1 MLENTSNAARP
12 GRPRSEAAESHAAIM
27 DAVYELLQG
36 MSVRDLTME
45 AVAKRAKVGKPT
57 LYKWWPSKAALVM
70 AMFQER
76 FASKAEAVAAAT
88 AEQSLRN
95 KVRALIQES
104 NGLFGKVMAELIAEG
119 QSEPSVLRE
128 LHDQHMSRRR
138 AAAIAD
144 VERAMA
150 SGEFPAD
157 TDPAL
162 LIDSIIG
169 PIYFRLL
176 LKFAPLSERYG
187 EELVDQV
194 LRGLR
199 SGPIGKR

>member
-1 MLENTSNAARP
+1 
-12 GRPRSEAAESHAAIM
+12 
-27 DAVYELLQG
+27 
-36 MSVRDLTME
+36 
-45 AVAKRAKVGKPT
+45 
-57 LYKWWPSKAALVM
+57 
-70 AMFQER
+70 
-76 FASKAEAVAAAT
+76 
-88 AEQSLRN
+88 
-95 KVRALIQES
+95 
-104 NGLFGKVMAELIAEG
+104 
-119 QSEPSVLRE
+119 
-128 LHDQHMSRRR
+128 MSRRR

-150 SGEFPAD
+150 NGEFPTD

-199 SGPIGKR
+199 LSPTKKNKSVSNP